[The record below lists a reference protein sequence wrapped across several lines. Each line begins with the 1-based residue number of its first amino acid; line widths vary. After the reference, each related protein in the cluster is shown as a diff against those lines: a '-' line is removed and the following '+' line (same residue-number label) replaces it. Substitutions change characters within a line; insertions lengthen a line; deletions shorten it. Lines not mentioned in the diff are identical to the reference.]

1 MIDPTKSKADLDLS
15 YLKEMSGDSADFMIE
30 MLDTLVVQIPIYLE
44 DLNNAV
50 IAKDWK
56 TTSGFAHK
64 LKPTFYYVGRE
75 DIRDC
80 VQVIETNAKEL
91 VNLSEIPI
99 AVAEIKEELK
109 NILVQVAKAKE
120 ELQQQL

>member
-1 MIDPTKSKADLDLS
+1 MIDPNKSKTDLDLS

-56 TTSGFAHK
+56 AASGFAHK

-91 VNLSEIPI
+91 VNLSEIPL
-99 AVAEIKEELK
+99 AVSEIKEELK
-109 NILVQVAKAKE
+109 NILVQIGKAKE